1 MKRRYEELLNSH
13 FRGNNQMAF
22 VAGPRQVGKTTTCTS
37 FSSSYRYFNWDN
49 DNDRLLII
57 SGPTALI
64 DKVGLLDS
72 LVLIFDELHKY
83 AHWKNFIKG
92 LYDSFGRNRF
102 KIIVTGSARLDLYQ
116 KGNDSLMGRYF
127 MYRMHPLSIGEIVRT
142 DVIDSEYSQPQKI
155 DDDDFVALR
164 QFGGYPDPFIRRNTK
179 FYNRWKKQRLQLL
192 FREDIRDLTK
202 IYEIGQVELLSE
214 FLKQQ
219 SGQLINYASFSRRIR
234 ASEDSIRRWIGALE
248 SLYFSFSIRPWST
261 NISRSLLKNPKIYL
275 WDWSLVGAEGS
286 RNENFVASHLL
297 KAVHWWQDCGFGEYG
312 LHYIRTKDQREVD
325 FLVTKNNQPWILVE
339 VKTSDKKLNPNLAYF
354 QERIGAAHAFQLA
367 MDAEYVDVD
376 CFQTTRPVRVPAST
390 FLSQLI

>member
-1 MKRRYEELLNSH
+1 
-13 FRGNNQMAF
+13 MAF